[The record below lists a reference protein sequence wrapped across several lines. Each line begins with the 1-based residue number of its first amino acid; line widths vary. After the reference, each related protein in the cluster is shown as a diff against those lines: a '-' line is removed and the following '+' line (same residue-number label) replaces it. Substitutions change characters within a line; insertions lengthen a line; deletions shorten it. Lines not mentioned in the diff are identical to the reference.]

1 MFSYKSEFFKS
12 KGLFR
17 LDQLYIERW
26 GNIIVTEVSLGF
38 KSCLN
43 VMPVFFIFHVFFFF
57 LQIACACVWKDYPVS
72 YLLLNNPR

>member
-43 VMPVFFIFHVFFFF
+43 VMPVFFIFHVFLFFF
-57 LQIACACVWKDYPVS
+57 YRLHVHVS
-72 YLLLNNPR
+72 GKIILSHIFY